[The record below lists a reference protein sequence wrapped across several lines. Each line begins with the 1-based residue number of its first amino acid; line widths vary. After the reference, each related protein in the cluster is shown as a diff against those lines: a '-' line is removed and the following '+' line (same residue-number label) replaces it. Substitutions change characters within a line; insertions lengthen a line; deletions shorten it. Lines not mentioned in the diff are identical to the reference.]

1 MPHVV
6 TSTNSADGG
15 FARLRAEFEL
25 PEDFDPAVLAE
36 AEGVVMDPS
45 GLAADRADATDLPL
59 VTLDPPGAKDLDQ
72 AVLIERRSGGFRVHY
87 AIADL
92 AAFVAPG
99 GPIDREARRRGQTLY
114 LPDGTVPLHP
124 PVLSEGAA
132 SLLPREVRPAVL
144 WTLDL
149 DRDGEL
155 THATVR
161 RALVRSTDQLDYA
174 TEDPAAPHP
183 SIAALPELGTLRREL
198 AVRRGAVEPQLPDRI
213 IGANGGDWV
222 LGMRPRT
229 RLEAWNAEIS
239 LLTGMAAARMMID
252 AKIGLLRTL
261 PEPDAETLQWLRGA
275 ARALGIDWPA
285 GASVAELLAGLDPAQ
300 PESMAFYTDTTRL
313 LRGAGYT
320 TFDGELPEV
329 VTHAGIGAPYAHVT
343 APIRRLADR
352 FATEVCLA
360 VNAGEPVP
368 AWARAALTELPGLMN
383 ASDLLAARVEKAC
396 LDQVEAWML
405 ADRVGETFEAVVLRA
420 EENRAEILLADP
432 PVMAR
437 CAGENLPEG
446 RRISVRLTAV
456 DVDKRKVSFERA

>member
-1 MPHVV
+1 M

-25 PEDFDPAVLAE
+25 PEDFHPSVLAE
-36 AEGVVMDPS
+36 AETVVMDPS
-45 GLAADRADATDLPL
+45 VLAADRADETDLPL
-59 VTLDPPGAKDLDQ
+59 VTLDPAGAKDLDQ
-72 AVLIERRSGGFRVHY
+72 AVLIERSAGGFRVRY

-99 GPIDREARRRGQTLY
+99 GPIDRESRRRGQTLY

-132 SLLPREVRPAVL
+132 SLLPGEIRPAVL
-144 WTLDL
+144 WTLHL

-155 THATVR
+155 LDAEVR
-161 RALVRSTDQLDYA
+161 RALVRSTEQLDYA
-174 TEDPAAPHP
+174 SSDPVALHP
-183 SIAALPELGTLRREL
+183 SIAALPEVGTLRREL
-198 AVRRGAVEPQLPDRI
+198 AVRRGAVEPQLPDRM

-239 LLTGMAAARMMID
+239 LLTGMAGARMMID

-261 PEPDAETLQWLRGA
+261 PEPDAETLDWLRGA
-275 ARALGIDWPA
+275 GRALGIDWA
-285 GASVAELLAGLDPAQ
+285 SGTSVAELLAGLDPRQ

-320 TFDGELPEV
+320 SFDGELPET

-352 FATEVCLA
+352 FAAEICVA
-360 VNAGEPVP
+360 VSAGEPVP
-368 AWARAALTELPGLMN
+368 AWARDALAGLPGQMS

-396 LDQVEAWML
+396 LDQVEAWTL
-405 ADRVGETFEAVVLRA
+405 AGRTGETFEAVVLRA
-420 EENRAEILLADP
+420 EENRAEIMLADP
-432 PVMAR
+432 PVMAK

-446 RRISVRLTAV
+446 RRIAVRLTAV